1 MLAQGWLDTFMQAFH
16 ESVCIWL
23 PVFLGFLHVVT
34 SLLVPVWFCPL
45 LQRTS
50 YSHVAGNDTTSQILL
65 CVFSF
70 CQRTLGRLKMTSVCC
85 LSNSSTKCCFS
96 ITIHLR
102 NCLSHYLYPNCLKQM
117 ALYTLNSCP
126 NHFNHYCP
134 VIWDSSPE
142 RGKRKAST
150 FTL

>member
-1 MLAQGWLDTFMQAFH
+1 MEGFAFRKVH
-16 ESVCIWL
+16 VCCMEEKSVEGGHDRCGRRQL
-23 PVFLGFLHVVT
+23 SCSACL
-34 SLLVPVWFCPL
+34 
-45 LQRTS
+45 
-50 YSHVAGNDTTSQILL
+50 SHVAGNDTTSQILL
-65 CVFSF
+65 CFFSF
-70 CQRTLGRLKMTSVCC
+70 CQRTQDRLEMTPVCC
-85 LSNSSTKCCFS
+85 LSNSSTKCCLS

-126 NHFNHYCP
+126 SHFNHDCP